1 MDSHSGYERSIR
13 AVSAAGVRTPW
24 LGRLEASWVAPAV
37 MLAVGY
43 YLAARIGFAFTL
55 QPHPISTLWP
65 PNALLMAAL
74 LLAPTRAWWL
84 LLAAALPAHLLA
96 ELQSGVPTAMVLGWY
111 ASNCSEALIG
121 ASLVRALV
129 PGTLRLDSFRNA
141 GTFLLCGGLVAPLL
155 SSFLDAALVRLIG
168 WGQGDYLDLVR
179 MRVFSNVLAELTVAP
194 LILTWAAFGVAGLRE
209 APLHRYLEAVALF
222 LGLAAVSLVAFD
234 LPLDN
239 ASTAPALFYAPLPFL
254 LWAAVR
260 LGPAGTASAIALVV
274 VLTIWGAVHGL
285 GPFTGGSPQQTARDM
300 QLFLTVVSVPML
312 LLAVVLEERSR
323 VAHLASEQRLQLT
336 HLSRVAMLG
345 QLAGGIAH
353 ELNQPLTVI
362 LSNAQAAQRF
372 IASRNVDPDELADIL
387 RDIIS
392 ADQRAGEVIRR
403 LRPLFRR
410 DEAQF
415 EPLDANEVVQ
425 EVLGIVRGDL
435 VMRGVEVVTQLAAA
449 LPQLEGDRVE
459 LQQVMLNL
467 VLNACE
473 AMSAG
478 AGEDRRLTIR
488 TRADEGG
495 VQVSFADRGH
505 GFAAE
510 HYDRLF
516 QPFFTT
522 KAQGLGLGLSISRSI
537 VTAHGGRLWGSST
550 RGEGASFHIFLPA
563 GRAGAAG

>member
-1 MDSHSGYERSIR
+1 MDSHSAYGRSIR
-13 AVSAAGVRTPW
+13 ALSAAGVQIPW
-24 LGRLEASWVAPAV
+24 LGRLEASWAAPAV
-37 MLAVGY
+37 MLALGY
-43 YLAARIGFAFTL
+43 YLAARVGFAFTL

-121 ASLVRALV
+121 ASLVRALI
-129 PGTLRLDSFRNA
+129 PGALRLDSFRNA
-141 GTFLLCGGLVAPLL
+141 GAFLLCGGLVAPLL

-168 WGQGDYLDLVR
+168 WGSGDYLELVR

-194 LILTWAAFGVAGLRE
+194 LILTWAAFGMAGLRE
-209 APLHRYLEAVALF
+209 APLHRYLEAAVLF
-222 LGLAAVSLVAFD
+222 LGLTAVSLVAFD

-260 LGPAGTASAIALVV
+260 LGPAGTASALALVV

-285 GPFTGGSPQQTARDM
+285 GPFTGGTPQQTARDM
-300 QLFLTVVSVPML
+300 QLFLTAVSVPML

-323 VAHLASEQRLQLT
+323 VAHVAREQRLQLT

-372 IASRNVDPDELADIL
+372 IASRNVDPEELADIL

-425 EVLGIVRGDL
+425 EVLGIVHGDL

-449 LPQLEGDRVE
+449 LPPLEGDRVE

-478 AGEDRRLTIR
+478 AREARRLTVR

-495 VQVSFADRGH
+495 VQVSFADRGP

-510 HYDRLF
+510 QYDRLF

-537 VTAHGGRLWGSST
+537 VIAHGGRLWGSSIQ
-550 RGEGASFHIFLPA
+550 GEGASFHIFLPA
-563 GRAGAAG
+563 GRAGAVG